1 MKLATSSQMREL
13 DRRAVCDR
21 GIPSIDLMERAAA
34 HVAEAALE
42 LLAVRPGRARISV
55 LCGVGNNGGDVSSAV
70 RPVFLLGTHV
80 PSFPVVR
87 DV

>member
-55 LCGVGNNGGDVSSAV
+55 LCGVGNNGGDGIAAA
-70 RPVFLLGTHV
+70 REI
-80 PSFPVVR
+80 R
-87 DV
+87 RRIMW